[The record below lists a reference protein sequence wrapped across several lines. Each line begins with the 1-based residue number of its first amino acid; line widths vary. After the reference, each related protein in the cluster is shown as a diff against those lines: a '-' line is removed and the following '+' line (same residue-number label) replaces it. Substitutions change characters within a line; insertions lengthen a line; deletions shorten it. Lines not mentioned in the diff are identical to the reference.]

1 MDSKPRG
8 VALIINNENFDCQC
22 PGHKCLGQR
31 VGTDQDCQMLA
42 NLFEHKLHFDVLIH
56 RDLTGQVTHV
66 V

>member
-8 VALIINNENFDCQC
+8 VALIINNENFDC
-22 PGHKCLGQR
+22 LERR

-42 NLFEHKLHFDVLIH
+42 DLFEHMLHFDVLIH
-56 RDLTGQVTHV
+56 RDLTGKVTHV